1 MKTTEVNLKYY
12 TPHHTTVHSTA
23 GLFMLTQITDWM
35 NGLIDWYCSQTE
47 HWTVL

>member
-1 MKTTEVNLKYY
+1 MKTTEVNLQYY

-35 NGLIDWYCSQTE
+35 NGLIDTAHKLNIELCCK
-47 HWTVL
+47 